1 MKEEIAMEGRKYSK
15 NFREFVDAWYL
26 YFWEYRA
33 CRHIDVL
40 SKRVRKDCHKVTK
53 DERHVDELTG
63 WKKYIILPLIM
74 WFIIEKHKVHVQRH
88 MVELSNIMEGFTN
101 IIAEADEG
109 EDVSIFHE
117 YYDKAASIYKIY
129 ERLELRLKFIWKN
142 WW

>member
-1 MKEEIAMEGRKYSK
+1 MERKYSES
-15 NFREFVDAWYL
+15 FRVFIDAWYL

-33 CRHIDVL
+33 YRHINVL
-40 SKRVRKDCHKVTK
+40 SNRVRKDCHKVTK
-53 DERHVDELTG
+53 DERYVDNLAG
-63 WKKYIILPLIM
+63 WKYITFPLM

-88 MVELSNIMEGFTN
+88 MIELSNIMEGFTN
-101 IIAEADEG
+101 IIAEASED

-142 WW
+142 WMRGD